1 MKNSIEYFYNFPNIT
16 IYEYKDKITFS
27 YDNNEY
33 HFIINNRNYNE
44 LEQLYNLTNNI
55 NVYYKIIKNK
65 NNSIITNINNKE
77 YILLRIEGDYKRE
90 ITLKDIIITPN
101 INKELYPELKRNNWS
116 ILLQNKID
124 FFIYQREHIKKKYLR
139 IDEVLD
145 YYIGMTENA
154 ISYFNEAINIKG
166 TINELHITISHKRI
180 KENNIYQIYN
190 PLNIII
196 DHKARDISEYL
207 KLLFVE
213 KTYKEKEKF
222 INYML
227 TNIKFNEYDY
237 RLLIAR
243 MMYPSFFFDK
253 YEEIVNKTNKEEEII
268 PILKRMK
275 EYEEYLKKIYNIILK
290 KIKIPKIE
298 WIFK

>member
-33 HFIINNRNYNE
+33 HFIINKRNYNE

-65 NNSIITNINNKE
+65 NNSIITNLNNKE

-124 FFIYQREHIKKKYLR
+124 FFIYQREHIKKKYLI

>member
-124 FFIYQREHIKKKYLR
+124 FFIYQREHIKKKYLI